1 MRPCK
6 LQRLPKAN
14 NNHEGPPVYNP
25 PINNEQ
31 QIPKINESQV
41 KNIDSDYI
49 RKE

>member
-1 MRPCK
+1 MRPYK

-14 NNHEGPPVYNP
+14 NNHGGPPVHNP

-49 RKE
+49 RKK